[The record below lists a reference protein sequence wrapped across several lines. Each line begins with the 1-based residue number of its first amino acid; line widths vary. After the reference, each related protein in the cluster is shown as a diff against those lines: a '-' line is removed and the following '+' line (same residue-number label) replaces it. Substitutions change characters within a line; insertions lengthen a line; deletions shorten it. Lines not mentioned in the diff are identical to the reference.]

1 MKTFSFFD
9 MVLWSPDG
17 GGGLAG
23 AAAAAGAGDAGA
35 GGEPPA
41 GGSGG
46 WTPPAG
52 IPADYLGTS
61 ADETLARLLPAFTEA
76 QSRAEGLRQKLSTL
90 PKAPDSIDGY
100 TFEPDE
106 KLKPYFSDLGQ
117 NRTWDYARAAAK
129 EAGLSP
135 EQLQKF
141 VGGVYGPMVD
151 AGLLAA
157 PYDAQKEIQS
167 FQSSLGL
174 DRSQTISAL
183 KEAEAFASGLAGQL
197 KGVPEA
203 MKADVNAMLA
213 SLTDTAAGNALLRA
227 LSARLSENGIRIAG
241 EGSTGALTEADLQKL
256 HSDPRID
263 PRNRDHPDPNRRFDA
278 DLRARYDEASNRPR
292 R

>member
-1 MKTFSFFD
+1 MKTYGFFD
-9 MVLWSPDG
+9 MVLMSPEG
-17 GGGLAG
+17 GSGGLS
-23 AAAAAGAGDAGA
+23 AAAEA

-41 GGSGG
+41 AGNASAGQPSG

-52 IPADYLGTS
+52 IPADYLGST

-90 PKAPDSIDGY
+90 PKAPDTVDGY
-100 TFEPDE
+100 TFEPDD
-106 KLKPYFSDLGQ
+106 KLKPYFSDLSQ
-117 NRTWDYARAAAK
+117 NKAWDFARAAAK
-129 EAGLSP
+129 EVGLSP

-151 AGLLAA
+151 AGLLAP
-157 PYDAQKEIQS
+157 PYDPQTEVQT
-167 FQSSLGL
+167 FQTSMGL
-174 DRSQTISAL
+174 DRTQTVAAL

-203 MKADVNAMLA
+203 MRPDVNAMLA

-227 LSARLSENGIRIAG
+227 LSARLAENGIRIAG
-241 EGSTGALTEADLQKL
+241 QGGTTALTDADVQKL

-263 PRNRDHPDPNRRFDA
+263 PRNRDHADPNRRFDP